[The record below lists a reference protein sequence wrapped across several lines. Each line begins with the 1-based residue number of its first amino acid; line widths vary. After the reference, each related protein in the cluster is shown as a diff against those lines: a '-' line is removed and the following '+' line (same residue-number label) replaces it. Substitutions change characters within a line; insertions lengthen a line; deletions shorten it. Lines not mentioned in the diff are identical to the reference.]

1 MTPGTT
7 RLRQQWGPPPAL
19 ERIGV
24 MVRKEFR
31 QVLRDPR
38 MLRVIFVAPVVQLIV
53 FGYAV
58 STDVRHTR
66 TFVVDHDRSASS
78 RELVDVF
85 AASGYF
91 DIAGGSADPA
101 DLVRALE
108 HGDVILGLE
117 IPVGFAADLR
127 SPHGAAVQL
136 VLDGTNS
143 NTATVAQGYAER
155 ILQGWGART
164 TGRLGSL
171 PVDLRARA
179 WYNPDL
185 ASRNYNVPAVVGVIM
200 MLVCLLLT
208 ALAVVREREIGTL
221 EQLMVSPLRPLEL
234 VVGKSLPFA
243 VVGLIDV
250 IVISSVARLWFHV
263 PFTGNPWLL
272 LGASVLYLGS
282 GLGLGLLLSTISKT
296 QQEAFLASF
305 LFFMPIMLLSGF
317 LFPVQSMPTV
327 FQWLTLLNPVRHYL
341 EIVRGIFLK
350 DAGVADL
357 WQQLLTLFVLGVG
370 LLSLAASRFRKTM
383 A

>member
-1 MTPGTT
+1 MTTGTV
-7 RLRQQWGPPPAL
+7 RLSQRWRPPPAL

-24 MVRKEFR
+24 LVRKEFR
-31 QVLRDPR
+31 QVFRDPR

-66 TFVVDHDRSASS
+66 TFVVDHDRSAAS
-78 RELVDVF
+78 RALVDVF

-91 DIAGGSADPA
+91 DIVGGSPHPE

-108 HGDVILGLE
+108 HGKVTVGLE

-127 SPHGAAVQL
+127 SPQGTEVQL

-155 ILQGWGART
+155 ILQAWGVRT
-164 TGRLGSL
+164 AGAAGRM

-234 VVGKSLPFA
+234 VVGKSLPFGI
-243 VVGLIDV
+243 VGLIDV
-250 IVISSVARLWFHV
+250 VVISSVARLWFHV

-282 GLGLGLLLSTISKT
+282 GLGLGLLLSTVSKT

-317 LFPVQSMPTV
+317 LFPVQSMPAV
-327 FQWLTLLNPVRHYL
+327 FQWLTMLNPVRHYL

-350 DAGVADL
+350 DAGVVDL
-357 WQQLLTLFVLGVG
+357 WRQLLTLFVLGVG
-370 LLSLAASRFRKTM
+370 LLSLAASRFRKTL